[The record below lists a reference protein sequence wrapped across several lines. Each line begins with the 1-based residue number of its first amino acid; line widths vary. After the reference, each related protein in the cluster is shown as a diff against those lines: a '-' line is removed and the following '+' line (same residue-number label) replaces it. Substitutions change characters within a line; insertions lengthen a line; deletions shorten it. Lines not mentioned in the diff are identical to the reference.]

1 MSVQIQDD
9 SVYSNDMDDLSD
21 LISASVP
28 VNPDDDEKPTFDGSF
43 LQHAELVEDD
53 DAPPDRKAVVKPVAK
68 PTDWHAS
75 KAQEFMKDIND
86 DETPKSAKSDEDWGF
101 GDKPAKAVTTPS
113 KPDDQKTWFGS
124 GGKSDDDDDKKA
136 LLCKI
141 SAYRTNFPFLN
152 DELTFPSKLHK
163 KSVEQLEDIIK
174 ECSSRVQSRNMLKGL
189 KIFFNGTMGAVEDLC
204 TTQFG
209 LTELQGFA
217 RNCEMNQVIQDS
229 ILELE
234 IKYFSAR
241 GVMAP
246 EWRLIMGIMLCAVTT
261 VSNNRTERKIREV
274 CVGSVRPLPD
284 SFSDL

>member
-9 SVYSNDMDDLSD
+9 SVYSSDMDDLSD
-21 LISASVP
+21 LISANVP
-28 VNPDDDEKPTFDGSF
+28 VNPDDDEKPAFDSSF
-43 LQHAELVEDD
+43 LEHAELVEDD
-53 DAPPDRKAVVKPVAK
+53 TPLDRKATVKPSTK
-68 PTDWHAS
+68 PATVDWHAS
-75 KAQEFMKDIND
+75 KAQEFMKEIN
-86 DETPKSAKSDEDWGF
+86 EPEVAKSSSSDEDWGF
-101 GDKPAKAVTTPS
+101 GDKPTKVAA
-113 KPDDQKTWFGS
+113 KPDEQKTWFGS

-141 SAYRTNFPFLN
+141 AAYRTNFPFLN
-152 DELTFPSKLHK
+152 DEITFPTKLHK
-163 KSVEQLEDIIK
+163 KNVEQLEDIVK

-189 KIFFNGTMGAVEDLC
+189 RIFFNGTMGAVEDLC

-209 LTELQGFA
+209 LSELQGFA

-261 VSNNRTERKIREV
+261 VSNNRAERKIREV
-274 CVGSVRPLPD
+274 CVGSARPLPD